1 MENSDWRPRDNP
13 FDLRERLLIYAC
25 LIVRADDGS
34 SDRDRLAKRRIVP
47 RELKESAFRLRVLRL
62 TGYLRAEHD
71 PVLDETIE
79 LIKIVA
85 SLIRKSAG

>member
-1 MENSDWRPRDNP
+1 
-13 FDLRERLLIYAC
+13 
-25 LIVRADDGS
+25 
-34 SDRDRLAKRRIVP
+34 
-47 RELKESAFRLRVLRL
+47 VLRL